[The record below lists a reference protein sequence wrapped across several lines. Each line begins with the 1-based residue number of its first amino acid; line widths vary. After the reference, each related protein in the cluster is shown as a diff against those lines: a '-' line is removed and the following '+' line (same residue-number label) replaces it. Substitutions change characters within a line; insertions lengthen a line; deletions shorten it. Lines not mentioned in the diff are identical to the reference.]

1 MKQYRDAKNAYP
13 NAILFFRLGDFYE
26 MFNEDAELAAREL
39 QLTRTSRNKGS
50 PQPVPM
56 AGVPYHA
63 AHNYLAKLIA
73 RGHMV
78 AICEQLGDPKKIK
91 GLVPR
96 KVVRVLTPGLLTDT
110 EQLDARQHNYLCAVD
125 ALGESPGQRFGLAL
139 LDLSTGEMSACSLS
153 SNALL
158 VAEVARAEPAEM
170 LLPEA
175 LEPLGEALTIAAPR
189 TALRRDLPIDDL
201 ELPTLL
207 NERVAEPLYAD
218 VSRDHPPEAIRAAA
232 RALRFAARHLPNAT
246 LPVRRI
252 ARHDPHACMRIDETA
267 QLHLELVRG
276 SDNTRRGSL
285 LDCIDDTVTAG
296 GARMLRRQLLAPL
309 TDITTIRRRLD
320 ALELFVLHPRARTEL
335 RNALQRIGDMERLA
349 VRASLRESTP
359 RDLGALRDSLTAA
372 PAALETIASIASL
385 DAEADASKASSVLE
399 LDVDLL
405 EPLRERLAL
414 TLVDEP
420 PAHARDGGM
429 LREGWDEPLDEL
441 KQLRNQGTEVL
452 SAMEKRLREELAIG
466 SLKIKYTRAFGWYI
480 EVTRAHL
487 DKAPEHW
494 RRKQTLTNAERYSCD
509 ELDELA
515 DKIIGAEERYAARE
529 LALFDALIEEVALQ
543 AEPLRAL
550 AVAVA
555 QWDVSSA
562 LAQVAHQADYCRPE
576 VDDTDSIEVVDAR
589 HPVVERFVPAGQF
602 VPNDTTLSLGGERLL
617 LITGP
622 NMAGKSTLMRQV
634 ALNTILAQ
642 MGSFLP
648 ARSARIG
655 VVDRVLSR
663 VGASDNLAR
672 GESTFMV
679 EMRETATILRQA
691 TRRSLVIL
699 DEIGRG
705 TSTFDGLAIAW
716 AVAEHLF
723 ESVGCR
729 AMFATHY
736 HELTEL
742 AEQHEGIANYSVSA
756 REHDGDIVFL
766 HRLTAGS
773 VNRSY
778 GIAVARLAGLPESV
792 LGRAT
797 AILHALED
805 DDATLVGGPG
815 LRHDRPDSPQL
826 DLFRAPAARA
836 QTEPESINASLVSG
850 AEREVCEQ
858 LRGTDPNRMT
868 PLEALQLLDK
878 IRAKL
883 VEPDDERD

>member
-1 MKQYRDAKNAYP
+1 
-13 NAILFFRLGDFYE
+13 
-26 MFNEDAELAAREL
+26 MFNDDAVLAAREL
-39 QLTRTSRNKGS
+39 QLTLTSRNKGS
-50 PQPVPM
+50 PEAVPM

-78 AICEQLGDPKKIK
+78 AICEQIGDPSKIK

-110 EQLDARQHNYLCAVD
+110 EHLDARLHNYLCAIDV
-125 ALGESPGQRFGLAL
+125 LGEHPRQRYGLAL

-153 SNALL
+153 SKALL
-158 VAEVARAEPAEM
+158 IAEIARAEPAES

-175 LEPLGEALTIAAPR
+175 LDALRDAISVAAPR
-189 TALRRDLPIDDL
+189 TALRRDLPLEDL
-201 ELPTLL
+201 DVPTLL
-207 NERVAEPLYAD
+207 DERVAAPLYAD
-218 VSRDHPPEAIRAAA
+218 AKRYHPQEALRAAA
-232 RALRFAARHLPNAT
+232 RALRFAALHLPEAT

-252 ARHDPHACMRIDETA
+252 ARHDPDACMRIDETA
-267 QLHLELVRG
+267 QMHLELVRG
-276 SDNTRRGSL
+276 GDNTRRGSL
-285 LDCIDDTVTAG
+285 LDCMDDAVTPG
-296 GARMLRRQLLAPL
+296 GARLLRRQLLAPL
-309 TDITTIRRRLD
+309 TDVATIRRRLD
-320 ALELFVLHPRARTEL
+320 AVELFVRHPRARAEL
-335 RNALQRIGDMERLA
+335 RATLQRIGDMERLA

-372 PAALETIASIASL
+372 PAALQTISAIAPL
-385 DAEADASKASSVLE
+385 HAEPSVTEASVLE
-399 LDVDLL
+399 LEVDLL
-405 EPLRERLAL
+405 EPLRERLTL

-420 PAHARDGGM
+420 PAHTRNSGM
-429 LREGWDEPLDEL
+429 LREGWDESLDEL
-441 KQLRNQGTEVL
+441 RQLRNRGTDLL
-452 SAMEKRLREELAIG
+452 SEMEKRLRDELAIG
-466 SLKIKYTRAFGWYI
+466 SLKIKYTRAFAWYI

-487 DKAPEHW
+487 DKVPDFW
-494 RRKQTLTNAERYSCD
+494 RRKQSLTNAERYSCD

-515 DKIIGAEERYAARE
+515 DKIIGAEERYTARE
-529 LALFDALIEEVALQ
+529 LALFDDLIEEVAGR
-543 AEPLRAL
+543 AEPLREL
-550 AVAVA
+550 ATAVA

-562 LAQVAHQADYCRPE
+562 LAEVAHRADFCRPE
-576 VDDTDSIEVVDAR
+576 VDDTDGIELVDAR

-602 VPNDTTLSLGGERLL
+602 VPNDTTLKLTGERLL

-642 MGSFLP
+642 MGSFIP
-648 ARSARIG
+648 AQRGHIG

-679 EMRETATILRQA
+679 EMRETASILREA

-716 AVAEHLF
+716 AVAEHLH
-723 ESVGCR
+723 ESVSCR

-742 AEQHEGIANYSVSA
+742 AEQHDGIANYSVSA

-797 AILHALED
+797 AILRALED

-815 LRHDRPDSPQL
+815 RRHDRRDNPQL
-826 DLFRAPAARA
+826 DLFRAAAPQPAAA
-836 QTEPESINASLVSG
+836 ESP

-858 LRGTDPNRMT
+858 LRGIDPNRMT
-868 PLEALQLLDK
+868 PLEALHLLDK
-878 IRAKL
+878 LRGKL
-883 VEPDDERD
+883 TEPDPNSA